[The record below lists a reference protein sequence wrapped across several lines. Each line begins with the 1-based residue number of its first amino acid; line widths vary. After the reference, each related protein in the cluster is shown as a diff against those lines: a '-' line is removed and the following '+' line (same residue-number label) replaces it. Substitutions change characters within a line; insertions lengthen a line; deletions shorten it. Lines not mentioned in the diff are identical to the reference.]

1 MADWFRSL
9 TILAI
14 AFVALAVLTLGLATV
29 IVPSPDAV
37 AGTPSHAPGPSAGES
52 GGGGGAPVVGWTPGE
67 IGGTLAVSGDLDEPL
82 VLEVED
88 LDLGYSL
95 AGESG
100 RILFETDPIGIGQ
113 ISVGGYEIYPD
124 DDACDLTPGA
134 RDDATGVAG
143 LTVSCES
150 LDDIRGKGTVRIEGT
165 VGIAADLL
173 GLRGNLPEDGGTVTI
188 NGRELTFAEAVLTI
202 PPVHRTFAT
211 YVGRLTTD
219 DLAAQLTITY
229 DDTFHVEGL
238 VFEGPEVQPG
248 SACTVRDREIGV
260 LNPHTTV
267 VELEISCVEVPAR
280 AQDATI
286 SLEGTVIVE
295 LIELPA

>member
-29 IVPSPDAV
+29 IVPSPSRV
-37 AGTPSHAPGPSAGES
+37 AGAPSDAPPPSAGGS
-52 GGGGGAPVVGWTPGE
+52 GGGHGAPVVGWTPGE
-67 IGGTLAVSGDLDEPL
+67 VGGTLAVSGDLDERL
-82 VLEVED
+82 VLDAED

-95 AGESG
+95 TGAAG
-100 RILFETDPIGIGQ
+100 RILFDTDPIGIGQ

-124 DDACDLTPGA
+124 EDACDLTPEA

-143 LTVSCES
+143 LTVSCEP
-150 LDDIRGKGTVRIEGT
+150 LDDIRGKGTVTIAGT

-173 GLRGNLPEDGGTVTI
+173 GLRGDLPEDGGTVTI

-202 PPVHRTFAT
+202 PPVHRNFAT

-248 SACTVRDREIGV
+248 GACTVRDREIGV

-267 VELEISCVEVPAR
+267 VELEISCVDVPAPE
-280 AQDATI
+280 QGTTI
-286 SLEGTVIVE
+286 TLEGSIVVE